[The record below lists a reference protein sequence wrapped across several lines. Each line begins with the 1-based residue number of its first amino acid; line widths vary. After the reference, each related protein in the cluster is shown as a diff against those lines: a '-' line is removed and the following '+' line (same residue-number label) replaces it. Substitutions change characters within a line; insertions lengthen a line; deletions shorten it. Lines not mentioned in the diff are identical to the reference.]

1 MEINRVP
8 QDESTIYNGQKRAV
22 YATGKDGE
30 YNVVA
35 SSGWDAEEE
44 ATQQAVA
51 ELVRLSHEAYEACE
65 RGEVSPLVY
74 HMYAKRLDLLSLSQA
89 TGLFQWRIKRHFK
102 PGVFAKLTDK
112 MLTRYSEVMGITN
125 AELKQLPKR
134 ES

>member
-1 MEINRVP
+1 MEINSVP
-8 QDESTIYNGQKRAV
+8 QDNSSIYKGQKRAL
-22 YATGKDGE
+22 YAIDKSGE

-35 SSGWDAEEE
+35 SSGWDVEEE

-51 ELVRLSHEAYEACE
+51 ELVRLSDEAYEACLN
-65 RGEVSPLVY
+65 GETSPLAF

-102 PGVFAKLTDK
+102 PAVFAKLSEK

-125 AELKQLPKR
+125 DELKKLPKR